1 MLQMEGW
8 AGTGRP
14 PTWPP
19 HCHPLLANI
28 FSICWKVWRIG
39 NQSGAAADSLISV
52 SIRWECKC
60 QISLLI
66 RPVVRIRTPPKTP
79 FHRSAVGPLSSSDHL
94 SWSFEVFIL
103 IYLHKIFMH
112 SALHVCGVSFFSFA
126 SVVVDVE
133 WSGVEATWTSGLST
147 QHSALR
153 CRQVQSGIQYSPLPT
168 FSSCF
173 SIKNCFS
180 LHLSWLI
187 FNWFQLSKTPL
198 AKGFS
203 LFQHGGEVVKKAPGV

>member
-133 WSGVEATWTSGLST
+133 WKPLELRDWALST
-147 QHSALR
+147 QHSGAARSSPEFSIRPCPLSVPAFQLKIVFHYIWVDWFLIDFNWARLLWLR
-153 CRQVQSGIQYSPLPT
+153 GFR
-168 FSSCF
+168 FSS
-173 SIKNCFS
+173 
-180 LHLSWLI
+180 
-187 FNWFQLSKTPL
+187 T
-198 AKGFS
+198 
-203 LFQHGGEVVKKAPGV
+203 EVKW